1 MGVLHQRAT
10 ATPSHSTSGSEAA
23 PDRLLVVD
31 DEDALVDLLRDAL
44 RFAGYEVEVARSGQ
58 AALEAVRSTQPDLVV
73 LDVNLP
79 DLDGFE
85 VCQRLRREGND
96 VPVVFLTARDDPDG
110 LRSGFTRGGDDYL
123 TKPFSLEELR
133 LRIEAVL
140 RRARRFAVPDG
151 EVLACDG
158 IVMDVGSHQVWR
170 DDVEVAL
177 SATEFRLL
185 HYLLLNRGRVLSK
198 AQILDQVWEYDFG
211 GDGQVVATYISYLRR
226 KLGDTG
232 DPPLIHTIRGVGYS
246 LRPRR
251 G

>member
-1 MGVLHQRAT
+1 
-10 ATPSHSTSGSEAA
+10 
-23 PDRLLVVD
+23 
-31 DEDALVDLLRDAL
+31 
-44 RFAGYEVEVARSGQ
+44 
-58 AALEAVRSTQPDLVV
+58 
-73 LDVNLP
+73 
-79 DLDGFE
+79 
-85 VCQRLRREGND
+85 
-96 VPVVFLTARDDPDG
+96 
-110 LRSGFTRGGDDYL
+110 
-123 TKPFSLEELR
+123 
-133 LRIEAVL
+133 
-140 RRARRFAVPDG
+140 
-151 EVLACDG
+151 
-158 IVMDVGSHQVWR
+158 MDVGSHQVWR

-185 HYLLLNRGRVLSK
+185 HYLLLNRSRVLSK